1 MISSEHRNN
10 SSAAI
15 TTNPLPRVIFLEDD
29 RQLRIGLTDYLR
41 LSAISVTDVATG
53 AEFDRALSSG
63 TFDIALLDV
72 NLPDANGFEIAR
84 KLSAT
89 NDLGVIILTARASRA
104 DRLEGYSEGADLYL
118 TKPVDSEEL
127 VLAIRNLHRRVTR
140 ARGQTGGTSSP
151 SVEKKGWV
159 LSSSAQSLTTPNGE
173 IVFLSGRET
182 NLLRCLSEAGG
193 QTVSRQHVSISV
205 GYDELE
211 PSSRS
216 LDAVVRRL
224 RQKLKAAN
232 ADLPVHSI
240 YGQGFRF
247 AGQIQVIS

>member
-1 MISSEHRNN
+1 MTSSEHIHY
-10 SSAAI
+10 SVAAS

-41 LSAISVTDVATG
+41 LSSIAVTDVATG
-53 AEFDRALSSG
+53 AEFDRALSSE

-72 NLPDANGFEIAR
+72 NLPDADGFEIAR
-84 KLSAT
+84 KLSAST
-89 NDLGVIILTARASRA
+89 DLGLIILTARASRA

-127 VLAIRNLHRRVTR
+127 VLAIRNLHRRVVR
-140 ARGQTGGTSSP
+140 ARGY
-151 SVEKKGWV
+151 VEKPETKMALSGWT
-159 LSSSAQSLTTPNGE
+159 LSHGAQSLTTPGGE
-173 IVFLSGRET
+173 VVFLSGRET
-182 NLLRCLSEAGG
+182 NLLQCLSEAEG
-193 QTVSRQHVSISV
+193 QTVSRHQVSISV

-211 PSSRS
+211 PNSRS

-224 RQKLKAAN
+224 RQKIRASG

-247 AGQIQVIS
+247 AGQIRVIS